1 MVSKFSKIQIV
12 CKSIVCIHT
21 IINQT
26 QKANLRKFYK
36 GKKYKIL
43 GLQTKK
49 THAMDYHL
57 SKHEKKLK
65 TKKQQQKEQLY
76 PLQKFVVKP

>member
-12 CKSIVCIHT
+12 CKSIACIHT

-26 QKANLRKFYK
+26 QKENLRKFYK

-49 THAMDYHL
+49 TRAMDYHL
-57 SKHEKKLK
+57 SKHEEKLK

-76 PLQKFVVKP
+76 PLQKFVVKA